1 MFTLAVLATFAV
13 YLLPLIIA
21 LARRVRPVPR
31 AGDHPF
37 TTDGC
42 VSSLDH
48 VELGLRDQPHA
59 RRRTHSALTC
69 VNMGVMVDRYRAPGG
84 WSVQVIHLTATSDN
98 RDGEWL
104 RVSYCG
110 VWVADVRS
118 PGELE
123 QWFPL
128 ASLEEEVLVLRAKG
142 HPRGSEGWITL
153 SKLFRRQPNWCVIA
167 GRVWFIGSFRT
178 SRIAIA
184 IFTNVG
190 AGVSESRAMLSKCK
204 KHRSGWPADQ
214 HDLASGLG
222 FPRGRAALARD

>member
-1 MFTLAVLATFAV
+1 
-13 YLLPLIIA
+13 
-21 LARRVRPVPR
+21 
-31 AGDHPF
+31 
-37 TTDGC
+37 
-42 VSSLDH
+42 
-48 VELGLRDQPHA
+48 
-59 RRRTHSALTC
+59 
-69 VNMGVMVDRYRAPGG
+69 MVDRYRAPGG

-153 SKLFRRQPNWCVIA
+153 SKLFRRQPNWCVIVS
-167 GRVWFIGSFRT
+167 RVWFIAPFKT
-178 SRIAIA
+178 SRTAIA
-184 IFTNVG
+184 WQAVHHVRPHFSQMAIKVPLYRSSL
-190 AGVSESRAMLSKCK
+190 GVTWVAWVSSDEVPGYLY
-204 KHRSGWPADQ
+204 
-214 HDLASGLG
+214 
-222 FPRGRAALARD
+222 PRWRRCF